1 MNDADNEILLQERK
15 LMISPI
21 EAEYG
26 IRQLHAR
33 FIDAVWRKDA
43 EAFGDCFSQAGEW
56 KIAGMHIKGRA
67 DIAAKFA
74 LLLGACAKV
83 QIIAATPLLD
93 FGHGGISGRVSV
105 TELAKMADG
114 SSAMTLG
121 IYYDR
126 YVEEAGLWRF
136 SWRHWG
142 LHYRGPI
149 DLSAALVECPDY
161 GPSPA
166 MPDAD
171 EPTYTRRV
179 V

>member
-1 MNDADNEILLQERK
+1 MTSPVEAD
-15 LMISPI
+15 
-21 EAEYG
+21 YG

-43 EAFGDCFSQAGEW
+43 QAFGACFAQDGEW
-56 KIAGMHIKGRA
+56 KIAAMHIKGRA
-67 DIAAKFA
+67 EITAKFA
-74 LLLGACAKV
+74 LLLSACDRV

-93 FGHGGISGRVSV
+93 FAENGVSGRVSV

-126 YVEEAGLWRF
+126 YVEEDGRWRF
-136 SWRHWG
+136 ASRHWG
-142 LHYRGPI
+142 LHYRGPV

-161 GPSPA
+161 GPPPGMPA
-166 MPDAD
+166 AD
-171 EPTYTRRV
+171 EPTYTRRAI
-179 V
+179 